1 MNETTIA
8 AERLRIAI
16 MAMTETEQNALRA
29 SLNRHAAEHPLA
41 RWRAFYGCLATFVD
55 EAHAWSIIRDASMDM
70 HAGPDFFLDE

>member
-1 MNETTIA
+1 MSETTIA
-8 AERLRIAI
+8 AERLRIAV

-55 EAHAWSIIRDASMDM
+55 EAHAWSIVRNASIDH
-70 HAGPDFFLDE
+70 HAGPDIFPSE